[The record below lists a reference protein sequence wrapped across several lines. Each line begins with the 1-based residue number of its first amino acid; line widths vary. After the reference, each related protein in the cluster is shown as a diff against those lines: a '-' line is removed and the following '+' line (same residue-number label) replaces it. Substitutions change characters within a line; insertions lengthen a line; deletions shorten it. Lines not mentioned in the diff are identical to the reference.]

1 MRISVDLPRTVI
13 SSHIVDLIIIIDD
26 TVELHRGAIDGTRQ
40 CAEISRILRT
50 PYLEVDVV
58 WRVIVVLVTDIA
70 DALEIVNA
78 RDYDECAVTC
88 ETEQISRV
96 YVASLAEPEVASH
109 SSVIAIERITG
120 SVSLDLEVRTCDCSY
135 KRSLGRSG
143 GSGGILRR
151 GHSRC

>member
-13 SSHIVDLIIIIDD
+13 RSHIVDLIIIIDD

-70 DALEIVNA
+70 DACGDIDA
-78 RDYDECAVTC
+78 RDDRDCTVTC
-88 ETEQISRV
+88 EIKHISRV
-96 YVASLAEPEVASH
+96 YRASLAESENSSH
-109 SSVIAIERITG
+109 SSVVAVVRVTG
-120 SVSLDLEVRTCDCSY
+120 SVSLDLEIRTCDCGII
-135 KRSLGRSG
+135 RSLGKGG
-143 GSGGILRR
+143 GSGGIVRR
-151 GHSRC
+151 GQSRC